1 LENVIL
7 LSIGGITPLSE
18 VMNIE
23 EDKMVRIKKAL
34 ILSLIAVMLLTFIGC
49 GSTNNAASGDGDA
62 AGEKVKIG
70 VSIANFDDTFL
81 TYMMD
86 GMKAYANDHSDVID
100 IEFVDAKEDMAKQMD
115 QVENFI
121 VQQKDAIIIVP
132 VDTSATD
139 PMTSAATEAGVK
151 LVYVN
156 RKPAN
161 LPEGTYYVGSEE
173 IVAGR
178 LQMEFLSEAM
188 GEEGKIAILMGKLD
202 NEGALKRTEGNEEIA
217 AKFDGIEIVDKQ
229 TGLWQRNEGMMKTE
243 DWINR
248 FGDDLKAIASNNDDM
263 ALGAIQALKDAGR
276 EDILVV
282 GVDATPDG
290 LAALEAG
297 DLAATVFQDAA
308 GQGGGAV
315 EVAYGSVSGTQ
326 SEQVKMIPFKLVT
339 PDNLSEFK

>member
-1 LENVIL
+1 
-7 LSIGGITPLSE
+7 
-18 VMNIE
+18 
-23 EDKMVRIKKAL
+23 MVQIKKAL
-34 ILSLIAVMLLTFIGC
+34 ILGLIAIMLLSFVGC
-49 GSTNNAASGDGDA
+49 GNSNEADATGDG
-62 AGEKVKIG
+62 GESAKVKIG

-86 GMKAYANDHSDVID
+86 GMKAYAGEHTDA
-100 IEFVDAKEDMAKQMD
+100 IEITFVDAKEDMAKQMD

-121 VQQKDAIIIVP
+121 VQQMDAIIIVP

-139 PMTSAATEAGVK
+139 PMTTAATGAGVK

-178 LQMEFLSEAM
+178 LQMDFLSEALN
-188 GEEGKIAILMGKLD
+188 GEGQIAILMGKLD
-202 NEGALKRTEGNEEIA
+202 NEGALLRTEGNEEIA

-243 DWINR
+243 DWLNR
-248 FGDDLKAIASNNDDM
+248 FGADLKAIAANNDDM

-290 LAALEAG
+290 LAALAAG
-297 DLAATVFQDAA
+297 DLAATVFQDAS

-315 EVAYGSVSGTQ
+315 EVAFGSVNGTQ
-326 SEQVKMIPFKLVT
+326 SEQLKMIPFLLVT
-339 PDNLSEFK
+339 PENISDFQ

>member
-1 LENVIL
+1 
-7 LSIGGITPLSE
+7 
-18 VMNIE
+18 
-23 EDKMVRIKKAL
+23 MVRFKKAL
-34 ILSLIAVMLLTFIGC
+34 ILGLVAMMILTSFVGC
-49 GSTNNAASGDGDA
+49 GNNNDASGDGA
-62 AGEKVKIG
+62 SGSSKVKIG

-86 GMKAYANDHSDVID
+86 GMKAYAKENESGIE

-121 VQQKDAIIIVP
+121 VQQMDAIIIVP

-139 PMTSAATEAGVK
+139 PMTSAAVEAGVK

-156 RKPAN
+156 RKPAD

-178 LQMEFLSEAM
+178 LQMEFLSEALD
-188 GEEGKIAILMGKLD
+188 GKGKVAILMGKLD

-243 DWINR
+243 DWLNR
-248 FGDDLKAIASNNDDM
+248 FGSDLQAIASNNDDM

-276 EDILVV
+276 EDILVI

-297 DLAATVFQDAA
+297 DLAATVFQDAS

-315 EVAYGSVSGTQ
+315 EVAFGAVKGTQ
-326 SEQVKMIPFKLVT
+326 SDQLKMIPFKLVT
-339 PDNLSEFK
+339 PENLSEFK

>member
-1 LENVIL
+1 
-7 LSIGGITPLSE
+7 
-18 VMNIE
+18 
-23 EDKMVRIKKAL
+23 MVRIKKAL
-34 ILSLIAVMLLTFIGC
+34 ILGLAVMMLLAFVGC
-49 GSTNNAASGDGDA
+49 GNSNNAAAGDGDTKA
-62 AGEKVKIG
+62 EKIKIG

-86 GMKAYANDHSDVID
+86 GMKAYAGEHTDVIE

-139 PMTSAATEAGVK
+139 PMTAAATEADVK

-178 LQMEFLSEAM
+178 LQMEFLADAM
-188 GEEGKIAILMGKLD
+188 EGKGQIAILMGKLD

-217 AKFDGIEIVDKQ
+217 GNFDGIEIVDKQ

-243 DWINR
+243 DWLNR
-248 FGDDLKAIASNNDDM
+248 FGTDLKAIASNNDDM

-315 EVAYGSVSGTQ
+315 EVAYGSVTGSVTDQ
-326 SEQVKMIPFKLVT
+326 IKMIPFKLVT
-339 PDNLSEFK
+339 PDNISEFK

>member
-1 LENVIL
+1 MLKFKKMMSVVL
-7 LSIGGITPLSE
+7 VVVLVLGVFAGCSS
-18 VMNIE
+18 
-23 EDKMVRIKKAL
+23 DKSA
-34 ILSLIAVMLLTFIGC
+34 T
-49 GSTNNAASGDGDA
+49 DGPT
-62 AGEKVKIG
+62 KVKIG

-86 GMKAYANDHSDVID
+86 GMKGYAEANADKID
-100 IEFVDAKEDMAKQMD
+100 ITFVDAKEDVAKQMD

-121 VQQKDAIIIVP
+121 TQQMDAVIIVP

-139 PMTSAATEAGVK
+139 PMTASLTKENIK

-161 LPEGTYYVGSEE
+161 LPEGAYYVGSEE

-178 LQMEFLSEAM
+178 LQMEFLAEALG
-188 GEEGKIAILMGKLD
+188 GEGDIAVLMGKLD
-202 NEGALKRTEGNEEIA
+202 NEGALLRTEGNEEIA
-217 AKFDGIEIVDKQ
+217 NKYENMNIVDKQ
-229 TGLWQRNEGMMKTE
+229 TGLWQRSEGMARTE

-248 FGDDLKAIASNNDDM
+248 FGEDLKGIASNNDDM

-276 EDILVV
+276 EDILIV

-297 DLAATVFQDAA
+297 DLAATVFQDAV

-315 EVAYGSVSGTQ
+315 EVALKSVKGTQ
-326 SEQVKMIPFKLVT
+326 DSQIKMVPFKLVT
-339 PDNLSEFK
+339 PENLSEFK

>member
-1 LENVIL
+1 MKKSLKKSLAL
-7 LSIGGITPLSE
+7 LLVSVLCLGVL
-18 VMNIE
+18 
-23 EDKMVRIKKAL
+23 A
-34 ILSLIAVMLLTFIGC
+34 GC
-49 GSTNNAASGDGDA
+49 GAQKAEEPSGGEAS
-62 AGEKVKIG
+62 GEKVKIG

-86 GMKAYANDHSDVID
+86 GMKAYAEKHKDEID

-121 VQQKDAIIIVP
+121 VQQKDAIVVVP

-139 PMTSAATEAGVK
+139 PITSTATKEGVK

-156 RKPAN
+156 RKPAK

-178 LQMEFLSEAM
+178 LQMEFLAEAL
-188 GEEGKIAILMGKLD
+188 EGKGKMAILMGKLD

-229 TGLWQRNEGMMKTE
+229 TGLWQRNEGMAKTE
-243 DWINR
+243 DWLNR

-276 EDILVV
+276 QDILVV

-308 GQGGGAV
+308 GQGGGSV
-315 EVAYGSVSGTQ
+315 EVAFKAAKGESLET
-326 SEQVKMIPFKLVT
+326 ETMIPFKLVT
-339 PDNLSEFK
+339 PENIGDFK